1 MPHEA
6 RKARAQRLG
15 LAGQQRPAGPTPA
28 APRAPSP
35 APRAPSPAPVPAPAT
50 LLRQAAASAPA
61 APAGPAGPAG
71 GTAARAAEAR
81 EESRLLN
88 LRDAGHFGAPPTI
101 PALKGGAAAPGSAAA
116 PGGAASAAAAA
127 LCGPGAGLI
136 SAMSCEDVDAWLTGA
151 GSAPPC
157 LRESGA
163 DAAL

>member
-1 MPHEA
+1 M
-6 RKARAQRLG
+6 
-15 LAGQQRPAGPTPA
+15 
-28 APRAPSP
+28 
-35 APRAPSPAPVPAPAT
+35 PAPAT
-50 LLRQAAASAPA
+50 LLRQAAASALS
-61 APAGPAGPAG
+61 APTGPVEPAG

-88 LRDAGHFGAPPTI
+88 LRDAGLGAPPAI
-101 PALKGGAAAPGSAAA
+101 PALAGGAAAPGGAVA